1 MIDGPF
7 GCQLSRIQLAALP
20 TTPVAVWKKLEKMV
34 GKAMIEMA
42 KMIGMTPAA
51 LTLSGRKLRRE
62 GMAVPAPGLV
72 TRLGDRTRVFRLGRL
87 TVMIKKVHNQGMMGL
102 AANWWT

>member
-1 MIDGPF
+1 MIDGPL

-20 TTPVAVWKKLEKMV
+20 TTPPAVWKKLEKMV
-34 GKAMIEMA
+34 GKVMIEMA

-62 GMAVPAPGLV
+62 GIAVPARGLITRWADCTGTFLCACCTKMMNIV
-72 TRLGDRTRVFRLGRL
+72 TATAM
-87 TVMIKKVHNQGMMGL
+87 TV
-102 AANWWT
+102 